1 MEKYIPEIGDVVID
15 NDIPVVV
22 VKMIN
27 YEDCD
32 SCSYDRKYLLCD
44 ESFFERSE
52 ELVTISTLEKVGR
65 WVTIQG
71 DFPDIQKADV
81 APYDI
86 KMVEAFSI
94 RQKKAKI
101 ITVYE

>member
-1 MEKYIPEIGDVVID
+1 MSIYIPEIGDVVID
-15 NDIPVVV
+15 NDMPVVV

-27 YEDCD
+27 YEDCG
-32 SCSYDRKYLLCD
+32 SCGYDRKYLLCD

-52 ELVTISTLEKVGR
+52 ELVTISMLESVGR

-71 DFPDIQKADV
+71 SFPDIQKVDV

-86 KMVEAFSI
+86 KKVEAFSV
-94 RQKKAKI
+94 RQKRART